1 MIRSARHPLLPI
13 TALALLATGIG
24 ASASASAED
33 DGFPGV
39 RSLMTVE
46 EFEAAGLD
54 ELSDAQIEALDTW
67 LIRYTADDAAVVS
80 ETSPEV
86 REARRSSTIESRIV
100 GEFTGW
106 NGDTVF
112 ELENGQVWRQRLDGR
127 FTYRGPP
134 NPAVQ
139 IKRNFAGFFQMRL
152 VEAGRGVGVTRV
164 R

>member
-13 TALALLATGIG
+13 TALALLATGMG

-112 ELENGQVWRQRLDGR
+112 ELENGQVWQE
-127 FTYRGPP
+127 
-134 NPAVQ
+134 
-139 IKRNFAGFFQMRL
+139 NFASRYMPLEPGDEVTIRKRRFGGYRL
-152 VEAGRGVGVTRV
+152 VTPSGKGYRVKRV